1 MVSPFKHS
9 EEWTPIPWQD
19 CKNLLLHMVLPNADI
34 APQELFF
41 RAPHF
46 WKEIP
51 KRMFLISTRP
61 STCISA
67 DVRAIQRSRW
77 QYGRFKMKFSIQALD
92 LFPQVQHSRTLV
104 KASVWLIFA
113 TQTHCMPSLF
123 SARRSGLWSPLTLP

>member
-19 CKNLLLHMVLPNADI
+19 CTNHLLHMVLPNADI

-41 RAPHF
+41 RALHF
-46 WKEIP
+46 WKEIQ
-51 KRMFLISTRP
+51 RRTLLISTRP

-77 QYGRFKMKFSIQALD
+77 QYGRFKKTFSIQVLD
-92 LFPQVQHSRTLV
+92 LFPQVRHSRALV

-113 TQTHCMPSLF
+113 TLTHCMLSLF
-123 SARRSGLWSPLTLP
+123 SARRSVLWSPLTLP